1 MYLAGSAALFVLAS
15 LIAPAASVGSFS
27 CQPGQACWPSLEEWH
42 RFNQTVSGR
51 LKVPVMLS
59 SPCFPSSPNFD
70 QNICAN
76 VLGNYFNGTFREST
90 YGAQQIT
97 EWEACGSANCYPGI
111 VPPQGP
117 TCALGRISPLYVD
130 AETPYDVSATLAF
143 AKQHGIRIVV
153 KNTGHDYLGRS
164 AAANTLGLRTHN
176 MNNMTFESSFIAQN
190 CTASNKQNVG
200 IIGAGVTAEDAM
212 AFFRSHGMMVTIG
225 GCPTVGIAGGF
236 GQGGGHGP
244 LAPTYGL
251 MVDQAVEFDVVTTD
265 GVFRTINACN
275 EPDLFWA
282 MRGGGG
288 QSYAILI
295 NYKFQVYPQTQW
307 ATWRLEAT
315 LTPDSAN
322 VTQNTVLK
330 DILTALSN
338 EQPTWSKN
346 HLAGYDVL
354 SPTSVT
360 FLEILPAAGDPLG
373 TVKQLTANFNSFLT
387 NHSGVNITMN
397 SYEVFPDEQGFYTG
411 QADYLARSGGVG
423 ASILNPSRLI
433 TNDNFETPSKI
444 DALVSGILQGMEI
457 VGGQLDGA
465 AAPPEVAFLL
475 LKTAPTTTP
484 DTEHA
489 TSANPAWRETLW
501 HMVVAAVWLPGTPDA
516 VSNQTAAAA
525 RAALDAIKAPLSVQA
540 AYLNE
545 ADPEEPDW
553 QSVFFGENY
562 SKLLAIK
569 QKWDP
574 DTVLNC
580 KKCVGYLGD
589 QDPMYSCYSENPVPS
604 VPYPFN

>member
-1 MYLAGSAALFVLAS
+1 MHLADRRALFALAN
-15 LIAPAASVGSFS
+15 LVAPAVGAGPFT
-27 CQPGQACWPSLEEWH
+27 CQPDHPCWPSPSEWGT
-42 RFNQTVSGR
+42 FNQTVSGR
-51 LKVPVMLS
+51 LKIPVMLS
-59 SPCFPSSPNFD
+59 SPCFSSSQDFD
-70 QNICAN
+70 QNACADA
-76 VLGNYFNGTFREST
+76 LDNYSNGTFRESM

-97 EWEACGSANCYPGI
+97 QWESCGSANCYPGI
-111 VPPQGP
+111 VPPQGS
-117 TCALGRISPLYVD
+117 TCSLGRISPLYVD
-130 AETPYDVSATLAF
+130 AETSSDITATLAF
-143 AKQHGIRIVV
+143 AKQYGIRIVI

-176 MNNMTFESSFIAQN
+176 MKNMTFESSFAAQN
-190 CTASNKQNVG
+190 CATSNKQNVG
-200 IIGAGVTAEDAM
+200 IIGAGVTAQEAIV
-212 AFFRSHGMMVTIG
+212 FFQNHGMMVTTG

-251 MVDQAVEFDVVTTD
+251 MVDQAVEFDVITTD

-288 QSYAILI
+288 QSYAILV

-315 LTPDSAN
+315 LTPDTSN

-330 DILTALSN
+330 DVLTQLSN
-338 EQPTWSKN
+338 EQPTWSTN
-346 HLAGYDVL
+346 HVAGYDVI

-373 TVKQLTANFNSFLT
+373 TIKSLTASFNSFLT
-387 NHSGVNITMN
+387 SHPGVNITMN
-397 SYEVFPDEQGFYTG
+397 SYEVFSNAQGFYTG

-433 TNDNFETPSKI
+433 TTDNFESASKI
-444 DALVSGILQGMEI
+444 DSLVSSILQAMEI
-457 VGGQLDGA
+457 AREQLGEALA
-465 AAPPEVAFLL
+465 AEVAFLL
-475 LKTAPTTTP
+475 LATGAANTP
-484 DTEHA
+484 DAQQA
-489 TSANPAWRETLW
+489 TSANPAWRETQW
-501 HMVVAAVWLPGTPDA
+501 HLLSAAVWLPGTPDD
-516 VSNQTAAAA
+516 VSSQIAAAA
-525 RAALDAIKAPLSVQA
+525 RAALDVIKAPLSVQA

-545 ADPEEPDW
+545 ADPDEPDW
-553 QSVFFGENY
+553 QNVFFGENY
-562 SKLLAIK
+562 DKLLAIK

-589 QDPMYSCYSENPVPS
+589 ADPMYSCYSENPVPS

>member
-1 MYLAGSAALFVLAS
+1 MHRVESAALFALAN
-15 LIAPAASVGSFS
+15 LIAPAVGAGSFN
-27 CQPGQACWPSLEEWH
+27 CQPGQSCWPSLQQWDA
-42 RFNQTVSGR
+42 FNQTVSGR

-59 SPCFPSSPNFD
+59 SPCFSSSRNFD
-70 QNICAN
+70 QNVCAS
-76 VLGNYFNGTFREST
+76 VLDNYGNGTFREST
-90 YGAQQIT
+90 FGAQQIT
-97 EWEACGSANCYPGI
+97 QWEACGSANCYPGI
-111 VPPQGP
+111 VPPQGS
-117 TCALGRISPLYVD
+117 TCSLGRISPLYVD
-130 AETPYDVSATLAF
+130 AETPSDITATLAF

-176 MNNMTFESSFIAQN
+176 MKNKSFVSSFTAQN
-190 CTASNKQNVG
+190 CAASNKQNIG
-200 IIGAGVTAEDAM
+200 IIGAGVNAEEAI
-212 AFFRSHGMMVTIG
+212 AFFGSHGMMVTTG

-288 QSYAILI
+288 QSYAILV

-315 LTPDSAN
+315 LTPDSSN

-330 DILTALSN
+330 DVLTSLSN

-346 HLAGYDVL
+346 HIAGYDVI
-354 SPTSVT
+354 SPTTVT

-373 TVKQLTANFNSFLT
+373 TIKKLTASFNSFLT
-387 NHSGVNITMN
+387 SHPRVNITMN
-397 SYEVFPDEQGFYTG
+397 SYQVFSNEQGFYTG
-411 QADYLARSGGVG
+411 QEDYLSRSGGVG

-433 TNDNFETPSKI
+433 TTDNFESSSKI
-444 DALVSGILQGMEI
+444 GALVSGILQAMEI
-457 VGGQLDGA
+457 AREQLGETLSH
-465 AAPPEVAFLL
+465 EVAFLI
-475 LKTAPTTTP
+475 LKTGASNTP
-484 DTEHA
+484 DTAQA
-489 TSANPAWRETLW
+489 TSANPAWRNTLW
-501 HMVVAAVWLPGTPDA
+501 HLISAAVWLPGTSDD
-516 VSNQTAAAA
+516 VSSKIAATA
-525 RAALDAIKAPLSVQA
+525 RAALNAIKAPLAVQA

-545 ADPEEPDW
+545 ADPDEPDW
-553 QSVFFGENY
+553 QHVFFGENY
-562 SKLLAIK
+562 DKLLAIK

-589 QDPMYSCYSENPVPS
+589 QDPMYSCYSGNPVPS